1 MANFFVYDKNILPAG
16 FSLPED
22 YLCFLHDDNL
32 ADVDPWWFLGVRKE
46 SAEFWIHELA
56 RQYPGR
62 SLVPFARLAGSDD
75 VACFDGSDLSGNP
88 RVLYIHAFASQGW
101 EDRGV
106 ECDFSSWLRS
116 ALSDHERHHSDSKN

>member
-1 MANFFVYDKNILPAG
+1 MDFHVYDKSALPTG

-22 YLCFLHDDNL
+22 YLRFVNDDNR
-32 ADVDPWWFLGVRKE
+32 ADIDPWWFLGVRRE
-46 SAEFWIHELA
+46 SAEFWIGELA

-62 SLVPFARLAGSDD
+62 LLVPFAKLAGSDD

-101 EDRGV
+101 EDRGS

-116 ALSDHERHHSDSKN
+116 ALADHERHRSDSEN